1 LATIKTHSYVYE
13 TKHQKFMNS
22 IARGTELFNIADKKY
37 RAELLI
43 ELSNANIIIPTIYKV
58 FIETYFIGR
67 GKFKQFEYF
76 DNRFNKKRNFL
87 NKAYRPLDE
96 DILVYEFLSLKEITR
111 IMTNENKNFD
121 FDGIDFKKT
130 IPIGECDDSRLL
142 FLGVDSENLDEIL
155 IEDRHSDYKMSPI
168 AKNIFDFITDI
179 ELFYEDTIQGF
190 SPEIFYK
197 NITEDFWRIKE

>member
-1 LATIKTHSYVYE
+1 
-13 TKHQKFMNS
+13 MNS